1 MKKDILDKIIILETY
16 NHVIKHLDTLLEDDS
31 SNELRGILLLLNQTE
46 DKINREYTLK
56 MVEINNTDNIPGKEH
71 LVNKLFDWLK
81 QEEDNLSRIKNSPE
95 IRKYASNF
103 LVTITINN
111 RVNEIQSN
119 ISNKKLTTTD
129 LLSKLKSPFTPG
141 VPFSMELAKLKHK
154 SMRLSAEYKTKRNSV
169 VFSYDDPK
177 RIVQLKE
184 LINWLEGVIHNL
196 EREKPVY
203 GDDQITQEYDFHI
216 SVFKNHL
223 VEARREYTKTLDI
236 QKLSTTSTTT
246 PEPRSWIQNLGS
258 NLKDFITNRT
268 TIISLGVVLFS
279 LIAYYFWKRYRR
291 DRCEGLTG
299 KVLKNCKLQAINQ
312 AILGVRSQIKNCKT
326 QSDPKKCVQDAKKI
340 MKEWEAKKRM
350 I

>member
-1 MKKDILDKIIILETY
+1 MKKDTVDKIIILETY

-31 SNELRGILLLLNQTE
+31 SNELRGPYST
-46 DKINREYTLK
+46 
-56 MVEINNTDNIPGKEH
+56 
-71 LVNKLFDWLK
+71 
-81 QEEDNLSRIKNSPE
+81 
-95 IRKYASNF
+95 
-103 LVTITINN
+103 
-111 RVNEIQSN
+111 
-119 ISNKKLTTTD
+119 
-129 LLSKLKSPFTPG
+129 
-141 VPFSMELAKLKHK
+141 ELAELRQKYIK
-154 SMRLSAEYKTKRNSV
+154 LSAEYKTKRNSV

-177 RIVQLKE
+177 RIVQLKG
-184 LINWLEGVIHNL
+184 LINWLEGVIQNL
-196 EREKPVY
+196 EWEKPPN
-203 GDDQITQEYDFHI
+203 GDDQIMREYDFQI
-216 SVFKNHL
+216 SVFENHL
-223 VEARREYTKTLDI
+223 VEAKREYTKTLDI
-236 QKLSTTSTTT
+236 QYPSTTSTTTPTTTSTTT

-268 TIISLGVVLFS
+268 TIISLGVVVFS

-326 QSDPKKCVQDAKKI
+326 QSDPKKCVQDAKKV